1 MEAQKRVT
9 HSPGSV
15 RCTEEGP
22 SEPQLKRMSRSWPSG
37 VEGRESLPGG
47 ENKKGVRESGEQV
60 ESDVP
65 GLVILWVESPEM
77 KPERQIVGRFYG
89 GLSPFLGAWA

>member
-1 MEAQKRVT
+1 M
-9 HSPGSV
+9 
-15 RCTEEGP
+15 
-22 SEPQLKRMSRSWPSG
+22 
-37 VEGRESLPGG
+37 PGG